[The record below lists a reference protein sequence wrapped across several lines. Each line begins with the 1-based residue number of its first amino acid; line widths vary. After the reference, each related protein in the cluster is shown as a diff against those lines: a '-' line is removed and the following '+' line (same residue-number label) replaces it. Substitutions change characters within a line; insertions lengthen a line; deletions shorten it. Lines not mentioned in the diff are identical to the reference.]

1 MSQTTP
7 TTQAEAVAVKLAG
20 AMQDAVDLL
29 RHANHLPAARR
40 PSERMHAA
48 LLQQCLAL
56 CEQQLRRPPEPLRLV
71 HHLACTGGTAI
82 SRCIAA
88 MANVQLLS
96 GMDPLSAQSSKTQQ
110 LALATA
116 DRALA
121 LRGSNRGVS
130 QDLVVS
136 LFQSELRLIFGDA
149 LRQGQRLVIRDNAQA
164 HYCGPADPAQ
174 RPSLRAMLPTGMPVR
189 AIVVVR
195 NPLDSF
201 LALRAKDGREFDPQ
215 DFDNYCRRC
224 LAFIDSHDGTT
235 IVRYEDFVDKPEEC
249 IRVVCEILE
258 LPFAEG
264 FSDLAAIFVHA
275 DLQGIGQPSVLDA
288 DREIH
293 DQWRKAALRS
303 DPCQR
308 LLARMAYP
316 RRRNDLP
323 PKLCVENN

>member
-116 DRALA
+116 DRAMA

-164 HYCGPADPAQ
+164 HFCGPTDPAQ
-174 RPSLRAMLPTGMPVR
+174 RPSLPAMLPAGMPVR
-189 AIVVVR
+189 AIVIVR

-316 RRRNDLP
+316 RRRND
-323 PKLCVENN
+323 

>member
-1 MSQTTP
+1 
-7 TTQAEAVAVKLAG
+7 
-20 AMQDAVDLL
+20 
-29 RHANHLPAARR
+29 
-40 PSERMHAA
+40 
-48 LLQQCLAL
+48 
-56 CEQQLRRPPEPLRLV
+56 
-71 HHLACTGGTAI
+71 
-82 SRCIAA
+82 
-88 MANVQLLS
+88 
-96 GMDPLSAQSSKTQQ
+96 
-110 LALATA
+110 
-116 DRALA
+116 
-121 LRGSNRGVS
+121 
-130 QDLVVS
+130 
-136 LFQSELRLIFGDA
+136 
-149 LRQGQRLVIRDNAQA
+149 
-164 HYCGPADPAQ
+164 
-174 RPSLRAMLPTGMPVR
+174 MLPTGMPVR
-189 AIVVVR
+189 AIVIVR

-201 LALRAKDGREFDPQ
+201 LALRAKHGRECDPQ

-323 PKLCVENN
+323 PKLCLENN